1 MTQVVLLKSEDQ
13 EEVIFSDP
21 NDPRLFEHDLHLQ
34 SKIKRHLYES
44 QSTTIDL
51 GDSPSWNNQWAVLQ
65 VPITDNCNLLCK
77 HCPRESKYL
86 RKDISLDNFKKYL
99 SKFSPENF
107 DSLLLSDFGEP
118 LIRTD
123 LMEIL
128 RYVKAQG
135 FKHVQIVT
143 TGSLLNEAWCK
154 AIVEENL
161 LHQILISIEASSK
174 ELYEYIRGSDFDLM
188 KTNIKRLTDY
198 KKTMGS
204 PYPELF
210 FNAVCLKKNID
221 ELPGIMDLAHELD
234 LNYAYFVHL
243 NAVPSDIYKDR
254 REELSDKLYFQ
265 DQHLNNCDREHIQRV
280 FKEIDEKSKKYQIPY
295 LPPEDYFFEQ
305 PQEPTIEEIP
315 QEQPKGCNKPYEWA
329 QVDPEGNVY
338 PCCQISR
345 RYSVGNL
352 NDQNFE
358 EIWNSEKFTEFR
370 DGLTNGNPN
379 RWCAVCN
386 VYNGK
391 RF

>member
-1 MTQVVLLKSEDQ
+1 MPQVVLLKQEDQ
-13 EEVIFSDP
+13 VEEIFSDP
-21 NDPRLFEHDLHLQ
+21 NDPRLFTHDLHLQ
-34 SKIKRHLYES
+34 VKIKGHLYES

-51 GDSPSWNNQWAVLQ
+51 GNESAWNKNWNVLQ
-65 VPITDNCNLLCK
+65 IPVTDNCNLLCK

-86 RKDISLDNFKKYL
+86 RKDISLENFKKYL
-99 SKFSPENF
+99 SRFSPENF
-107 DSLLLSDFGEP
+107 ESLLLSDFGEP

-123 LMEIL
+123 LMDIL
-128 RYVKAQG
+128 RYVKSRG

-143 TGSLLNEAWCK
+143 TGSLLTEKWCK

-188 KTNIKRLTDY
+188 KTNIKHLTDY
-198 KKTMGS
+198 KKSTGS
-204 PYPELF
+204 PYPVLY

-221 ELPGIMDLAHELD
+221 ELPGIMDLAHELGLD
-234 LNYAYFVHL
+234 YVYFVHL

-254 REELSDKLYFQ
+254 REELSDKLYFK
-265 DQHLNNCDREHIQRV
+265 DQHLNTCDREHIEKV
-280 FKEIDEKSKKYQIPY
+280 FGEIDKKSKEYQIPY
-295 LPPEDYFFEQ
+295 LPPEDYLSL
-305 PQEPTIEEIP
+305 PQAKPISEEKSS
-315 QEQPKGCNKPYEWA
+315 EEKKGCHMPYSWA

-352 NDQNFE
+352 NDQDFE
-358 EIWNSEKFTEFR
+358 GIWNSEKFVEFR
-370 DGLTNGNPN
+370 EGLTNGNPN
-379 RWCAVCN
+379 RWCEVCN

>member
-1 MTQVVLLKSEDQ
+1 MTQVVVLNQKDQ
-13 EEVIFSDP
+13 AEEIFSDP
-21 NDPRLFEHDLHLQ
+21 SDPRLFEHDLHLQ
-34 SKIKRHLYES
+34 VKIKRHLYES

-51 GDSPSWNNQWAVLQ
+51 KSKPDWDKQWNVLQ

-86 RKDISLDNFKKYL
+86 RKDISLENFKTYL

-107 DSLLLSDFGEP
+107 ESLLLSDFGEP

-143 TGSLLNEAWCK
+143 TGSLLTEAWCK

-198 KKTMGS
+198 KKAMGS

-221 ELPGIMDLAHELD
+221 ELPGIMDLAHELG

-254 REELSDKLYFQ
+254 REELADKLYFE
-265 DQHLNNCDREHIQRV
+265 DQHLNTCDREHIEEI
-280 FKEIDEKSKKYQIPY
+280 FKKIDRKSKEYQIPY
-295 LPPEDYFFEQ
+295 LPPEDYLTDIPKE
-305 PQEPTIEEIP
+305 TCIEINKPE
-315 QEQPKGCNKPYEWA
+315 EEKGCHMPYSWA

-345 RYSVGNL
+345 RYSLGNL

-358 EIWNSEKFTEFR
+358 QIWGGDKFTEFR
-370 DGLTNGNPN
+370 EGLTNGNPN
-379 RWCAVCN
+379 KWCAVCN